1 MYQARY
7 SSSFAAI
14 GDIVCTHAFR
24 QPVPNLVRGYSWCS
38 IIMSFPFEL
47 DEIDAYQHWREQK
60 LVHAARLASGGAGHI
75 LVDIADPYE
84 LKPEERQAVLE
95 NCRQHNM
102 SLYRLPDAAGSDKS
116 LVHSLGEQ
124 FGMSHLDANLR
135 ADEDSVTSLE
145 VRGQEGNQYI
155 PYTNR
160 ALSWHTDGYYNE
172 LDKQIFAL
180 IMHCVSPAAEGG
192 VNHLLD
198 PDIAYIALRDE
209 NPAFI
214 EALMHPEAM
223 TIPPNIENDKELRG
237 AQPGPV
243 FMKRP
248 DGRMHMRYSARK
260 RNIEWRDTPE
270 TRTAVDMIND
280 LLANSEYVITH
291 RMQTGHGIICNNV
304 LHNRTGFEDSD
315 SQKRLMYRAR
325 FYDYIK

>member
-1 MYQARY
+1 MNRPRLLPSVILCA
-7 SSSFAAI
+7 SMLSGNLSA
-14 GDIVCTHAFR
+14 TPL
-24 QPVPNLVRGYSWCS
+24 PVTQVRNN
-38 IIMSFPFEL
+38 MSFPFEL
-47 DEIDAYQHWREQK
+47 DEIDAYQNWRKQK
-60 LVHAARLASGGAGHI
+60 LAHAASLTSGGAGQI
-75 LVDIADPYE
+75 LVDIADPYA
-84 LKPEERQAVLE
+84 LKPDERAAVLE

-102 SLYRLPDAAGSDKS
+102 SLYRLPDAAGRDKS

-145 VRGQEGNQYI
+145 VRGQVGNQYI

-192 VNHLLD
+192 MNHLLD

-237 AQPGPV
+237 AQTGPV

-270 TRTAVDMIND
+270 TLAAVDMIND

-291 RMQTGHGIICNNV
+291 RMQTGQGIICNNV